1 MRPVLGPCPGRDPGL
16 AFRLLRGRGRHADA
30 DAYPGDLLAAADSKT
45 DARAHGDSGPH
56 RDVGANGGP
65 EPPATT
71 FTAAGNSDA
80 VRGANARAN
89 PTSRRNPGS
98 YGADF

>member
-30 DAYPGDLLAAADSKT
+30 DAYPGDPLTAARSKT

-56 RDVGANGGP
+56 RDVGANGGA
-65 EPPATT
+65 PAPT
-71 FTAAGNSDA
+71 FAAAGNSAA
-80 VRGANARAN
+80 VRGANAQAN
-89 PTSRRNPGS
+89 PTSRRTPGS